1 MISTAYAQS
10 ADAAQS
16 SALLSDPTFWVA
28 ISFVIFV
35 LLAAKPSWKFI
46 ASALAAKIEEIREK
60 IEEATKLREE
70 AQEMLAEYKRKLADA
85 EKEAGDIITQAR
97 EEAQLIKTRMTKD
110 LEASLQRR
118 KKMAMDRIAQAEFDA
133 AAEVRSLT
141 AEIALDAARQVIQ
154 DNVTGDKASSM
165 IDDAIKDLPEKL
177 N

>member
-1 MISTAYAQS
+1 M
-10 ADAAQS
+10 
-16 SALLSDPTFWVA
+16 
-28 ISFVIFV
+28 
-35 LLAAKPSWKFI
+35 
-46 ASALAAKIEEIREK
+46 
-60 IEEATKLREE
+60 
-70 AQEMLAEYKRKLADA
+70 
-85 EKEAGDIITQAR
+85 
-97 EEAQLIKTRMTKD
+97 KTRMTED

-118 KKMAMDRIAQAEFDA
+118 EKMAMDRIAQAESDA